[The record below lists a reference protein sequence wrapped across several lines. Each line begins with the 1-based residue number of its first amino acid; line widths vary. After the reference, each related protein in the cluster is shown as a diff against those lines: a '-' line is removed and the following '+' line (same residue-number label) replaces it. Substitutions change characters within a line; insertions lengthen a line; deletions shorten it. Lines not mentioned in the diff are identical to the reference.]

1 MTAHRVGLPGPET
14 GRCQH
19 HYRWG
24 TIFHRRAFTN
34 NADPKK
40 GLSVFFPSPKKRES
54 TLISRGFAAF
64 VSSHL
69 YSMSSHLDTKRNS
82 LTSLSR
88 CGTILRKSAPQTQK
102 KEKDLSPD
110 VSVIRRQAKKG
121 DRLLG
126 RASCVEQGL
135 CAGVRFR
142 APRIGR
148 VLHALRHSVYAL
160 GDRHRHAQ
168 LCRFPHHIAGHRLE
182 LGLAPGLDVLRHRAG
197 VLRELRL
204 PRFAAKA
211 PRDSPA
217 GTWSG
222 PFPLV
227 CFHTAKE
234 ILRARLP
241 KKEKRSSIAHRR
253 APIYADQERGSE
265 AKHGCRS
272 DEEGADLRAGI
283 GVMFRF

>member
-1 MTAHRVGLPGPET
+1 M
-14 GRCQH
+14 
-19 HYRWG
+19 
-24 TIFHRRAFTN
+24 
-34 NADPKK
+34 
-40 GLSVFFPSPKKRES
+40 
-54 TLISRGFAAF
+54 ISRGFAAF

-148 VLHALRHSVYAL
+148 VLHALRPSVYAL

-168 LCRFPHHIAGHRLE
+168 LLRFPHHIAGHRLE
-182 LGLAPGLDVLRHRAG
+182 LGLAASVACDFTRMTTVSNRRGPISAAL
-197 VLRELRL
+197 
-204 PRFAAKA
+204 AKA
-211 PRDSPA
+211 ASFVTDSVRLTSWRSASNLVRTEHDPD
-217 GTWSG
+217 
-222 PFPLV
+222 PFHWF

-234 ILRARLP
+234 ILRPRPP
-241 KKEKRSSIAHRR
+241 KRRSSIAHRR
-253 APIYADQERGSE
+253 AAIHPDQERGSE